1 MTPMSK
7 DDDANVVC
15 ANLDCRVAETGKCVE
30 GFEVAA
36 CPHFGQT
43 PSKVTKDETTPA
55 ISKASEESVRLPS
68 ATTLTIADAARLL
81 RAGDARIIA
90 IIGPRDAGKTSLIA
104 SLYDLFQEGPVSG
117 VEFARSRTL
126 HTFEQTCHDARAA
139 SRRNV
144 PHTNRTPLGEVRFY
158 HLDLG
163 GGPAGESLALAVG
176 DRAGEEYLNATDDTT
191 LVSGFPEV
199 WRADSLTL
207 LVDGSRLVD
216 NGGRH
221 NLRSESTMIV
231 QSLVDGD
238 AVQPGQRLAVVLTK
252 IDLVQAS
259 PRYARAESDFA
270 NLLSSLEQLFG
281 HIFSTIE
288 PFKIAASPKTDA
300 VPRSTGVPGLLT
312 FWLERAVVTPTA
324 PPSKP
329 SFERAFA
336 RLQPLDDVEGGA

>member
-15 ANLDCRVAETGKCVE
+15 TNSDCSVAETGKCVE
-30 GFEVAA
+30 GFETVA

-55 ISKASEESVRLPS
+55 ISKASEESIRLPS

-81 RAGDARIIA
+81 RAGDTRIIA

-126 HTFEQTCHDARAA
+126 HAFEQTCHDARAA

-144 PHTNRTPLGEVRFY
+144 PHINRTPLGEVRFY
-158 HLDLG
+158 HLDIR
-163 GGPAGESLALAVG
+163 GGPAGESLSLAMG
-176 DRAGEEYLNATDDTT
+176 DRAGEEYCNATDDTT
-191 LVSGFPEV
+191 IVSGFPEV
-199 WRADSLTL
+199 RRADSLTL
-207 LVDGSRLVD
+207 LVDGRRLVD
-216 NGGRH
+216 NGRRH
-221 NLRSESTMIV
+221 NLRSEIKMIV

-238 AVQPGQRLAVVLTK
+238 AVQLGQRLAVVLTK
-252 IDLVQAS
+252 IDIVQAS
-259 PRYARAESDFA
+259 TRCARAESDFQ
-270 NLLSSLEQLFG
+270 NLLSSLEKLFS
-281 HIFSTIE
+281 HVFSTIE
-288 PFKIAASPKTDA
+288 PFMIAASPKTDA
-300 VPRSTGVPGLLT
+300 VPRGTGVPELLT
-312 FWLERAVVTPTA
+312 FWLKRAIVTPTA

-336 RLQPLDDVEGGA
+336 RLQPLDDVEGEA

>member
-1 MTPMSK
+1 MTPMLK
-7 DDDANVVC
+7 DDDENAVC
-15 ANLDCRVAETGKCVE
+15 TNPDCRVSETGKCVE
-30 GFEVAA
+30 GFETAV

-43 PSKVTKDETTPA
+43 PSRVTKDETTPA
-55 ISKASEESVRLPS
+55 VSKAFEERVRLPS
-68 ATTLTIADAARLL
+68 ASTLTIADAAKLL
-81 RAGDARIIA
+81 RAGDVRIIA
-90 IIGPRDAGKTSLIA
+90 IIGPKDAGKTSLIA

-126 HTFEQTCHDARAA
+126 HAFEQTCHDARAA

-144 PHTNRTPLGEVRFY
+144 PHINRTPLGEVRFY

-163 GGPAGESLALAVG
+163 CGPTGESLALAMG
-176 DRAGEEYLNATDDTT
+176 DRAGEEYRNATDDTT

-199 WRADSLTL
+199 RRADSLTL

-221 NLRSESTMIV
+221 NLRSEITMIV

-252 IDLVQAS
+252 IDSVQAS
-259 PRYARAESDFA
+259 PRDKRAESDFA
-270 NLLSSLEQLFG
+270 NLLSSLKQLFG
-281 HIFSTIE
+281 HVFSTIE
-288 PFKIAASPKTDA
+288 SFKVAASPKTDA
-300 VPRSTGVPGLLT
+300 MPRGTGVPELLM
-312 FWLERAVVTPTA
+312 FWLKRAVVTPTA

-336 RLQPLDDVEGGA
+336 RLQPLDDVEGEA